1 MNFFREGVDF
11 PKKFGI
17 MTVIRFR
24 SLMRPDGQEGLTMD
38 HTCRA
43 VFILEED
50 HSIPAGHKPL
60 MLEAILHRPI
70 MERAVVQCLADGVQR
85 FFVVCS
91 PRFAE
96 EAAACFP
103 EGTDVVISEQHA
115 ELLDFLDNDEDTLV
129 LCRAALPMAQAG
141 PGFAYSAPGREL
153 REVWKNKMTNAV
165 SGASLVSGWLPIFG
179 PETIAELE
187 PVLAKMEQES

>member
-1 MNFFREGVDF
+1 
-11 PKKFGI
+11 
-17 MTVIRFR
+17 
-24 SLMRPDGQEGLTMD
+24 MD

-115 ELLDFLDNDEDTLV
+115 DNVPVIDRNFEAMLVWMDDCLLYTSPSPRD
-129 LCRAALPMAQAG
+129 
-141 PGFAYSAPGREL
+141 S
-153 REVWKNKMTNAV
+153 
-165 SGASLVSGWLPIFG
+165 
-179 PETIAELE
+179 
-187 PVLAKMEQES
+187 

>member
-1 MNFFREGVDF
+1 MAFSG
-11 PKKFGI
+11 
-17 MTVIRFR
+17 
-24 SLMRPDGQEGLTMD
+24 
-38 HTCRA
+38 
-43 VFILEED
+43 
-50 HSIPAGHKPL
+50 
-60 MLEAILHRPI
+60 
-70 MERAVVQCLADGVQR
+70 

-115 ELLDFLDNDEDTLV
+115 ELLNFLDNDEDTLV

>member
-1 MNFFREGVDF
+1 
-11 PKKFGI
+11 
-17 MTVIRFR
+17 
-24 SLMRPDGQEGLTMD
+24 MD

-50 HSIPAGHKPL
+50 HSIPTGHKPL

-115 ELLDFLDNDEDTLV
+115 
-129 LCRAALPMAQAG
+129 
-141 PGFAYSAPGREL
+141 
-153 REVWKNKMTNAV
+153 AV

>member
-1 MNFFREGVDF
+1 
-11 PKKFGI
+11 
-17 MTVIRFR
+17 
-24 SLMRPDGQEGLTMD
+24 MD

-50 HSIPAGHKPL
+50 RSIPAGHKPL

-103 EGTDVVISEQHA
+103 EGTDVVISERHA

-153 REVWKNKMTNAV
+153 RAVWKDKMTNAV